1 MEWYLP
7 FTLLSGVGLPVLST
21 SNFITGLND
30 EIYQLGRDDVEGKR
44 EIIRLKLKQLKLL
57 STSIVLQYVSLFLF
71 TVSSI
76 LISFMA
82 DHQSFIKVVI
92 VLGVVLISISLA
104 MLSLFSIKAISIRQE
119 NLKSPL

>member
-7 FTLLSGVGLPVLST
+7 FTLLSGVGLLVLST

-76 LISFMA
+76 LISFLA